1 MYQLQVTQQLSLEQL
16 MSKFLEQLSEKDRK
30 SYEIAK
36 SHLGM
41 SFQLEKSVEFIKWK
55 KQQTA

>member
-1 MYQLQVTQQLSLEQL
+1 MESADLLQQ
-16 MSKFLEQLSEKDRK
+16 FIDQLSEKDRQ

-41 SFQLEKSVEFIKWK
+41 SFQLEKSVEFLKWK
-55 KQQTA
+55 KQQQTEVKSTV